1 MGHKGLSLW
10 SKHCFPPSSFLKTL
24 RDGKEKQWWVVH
36 YNKSR
41 SGLTHILMLRA
52 SPLAGP
58 WGGPRPPPPP
68 GRGLS
73 LALLWFRWCSHRPA
87 HMWGW
92 RKQTVEG
99 WSSASP
105 AHTLAAHAASLC
117 PGPCTHKMMSL
128 YTRRI
133 IIISSALTIKGVR
146 QNDSLCFYR
155 DTNSVCIFGSHPSFY
170 FMIRSFRLHI
180 VCR

>member
-1 MGHKGLSLW
+1 MKIKKRNGTQRAQSLEQTLL
-10 SKHCFPPSSFLKTL
+10 PSSFLKTL
-24 RDGKEKQWWVVH
+24 RDGKEKQWRVVH

-117 PGPCTHKMMSL
+117 PGPCTYKIMSL

-133 IIISSALTIKGVR
+133 IIISSELKIKAVMQIGKMIPFAFIEIQTV
-146 QNDSLCFYR
+146 
-155 DTNSVCIFGSHPSFY
+155 SVFSEATQASISW
-170 FMIRSFRLHI
+170 
-180 VCR
+180 